1 MLGNILCVCLCACEC
16 ALKHAF
22 LAVYVCV
29 CTCVVMCA
37 SCIHNQFE
45 LVCVLYHL
53 GLPPLLPLPFRFCS
67 RHWLKQESKYIME
80 K

>member
-29 CTCVVMCA
+29 YMCGHVCLLHSQPIRA
-37 SCIHNQFE
+37 C
-45 LVCVLYHL
+45 VCVI
-53 GLPPLLPLPFRFCS
+53 PS
-67 RHWLKQESKYIME
+67 RVATITAITIQIL
-80 K
+80 